1 MSVSAISLPA
11 GFSLSTSLPLD
22 VDPSGNATFVVAL
35 DTSVAGALSG
45 VMSITDDDPNNNPYT
60 VNLSGTVT
68 LPAAVMQLRQGST
81 NIANGGSAA
90 MPAAVQGTSDLAT
103 FTVRNSG
110 TAPLDVSAVT
120 LPGGYSLQTS
130 LPLSITAGDSAT
142 LVVALDTSAVGT
154 SAGTMSIS
162 DTDASNDPYNISLSG
177 TDYAPPAANDDSYS
191 TSHLKPLTV
200 SAASG
205 VAANDSNPS
214 QAPLTV
220 EVVAEPQDGTL
231 ALHADGSFVYTP
243 SATFVGNDSFTYNVV
258 AQGVMS
264 NTATVHVQVTNAA
277 PIAAD
282 DNYSIT
288 CNTAFSSGAAGLLA
302 NDTDADGD
310 FTYTPDDTF
319 AGTDSFSYV
328 VDDGLSPSAA
338 STATITVNHASELPS
353 IAPMSLTVHAG
364 TTLSGD
370 LLDGVSVPNGDV
382 LTAQVVTQPADGTIS
397 LNSDG
402 AFTYTP
408 ATGYVGS
415 DSFTFEVLNGTDAS
429 SPISVTIDV
438 TNTPPAA
445 GAASYTTYLT
455 TPLATTA
462 ADGLLAGASD
472 ADGDDLTVTLVN
484 GPSDGTLTVN
494 ADGSFTYTADSGFT
508 GTDSFSYQASDGF
521 TETEAAV
528 NIIVT
533 ANTVIAGVESFS
545 VVHDHSL
552 NVPAVAGVLRNDYAI
567 DGGAITAQLV
577 SATTHG
583 TVILAA
589 DGSLSY
595 SPAAGYVGDDQFS
608 YQAVEDGSASAVVTD
623 TIHVTD
629 NAPLSSSDGYSVLHD
644 RPLAVGAQIGVLAN
658 DYDDDRDAL
667 AATVVTAP
675 AHGALSL
682 APDGSFTYTPSAGFV
697 GSDSFSYTA
706 GDGVGDGGP
715 TTVGIDVTDTAP
727 TGQGATLQCSPRANA
742 HRGRPR
748 RAGLQITMPMAMP
761 PR

>member
-1 MSVSAISLPA
+1 
-11 GFSLSTSLPLD
+11 
-22 VDPSGNATFVVAL
+22 
-35 DTSVAGALSG
+35 
-45 VMSITDDDPNNNPYT
+45 MSITDDDPNNNPYT

-727 TGQGATLQCSPRANA
+727 TGQGATYNVHHGQTLTVGAPGVRAFRLRCRWRCHLADA
-742 HRGRPR
+742 HKRSIARHAHARPR
-748 RAGLQITMPMAMP
+748 RLVHLRANRIG
-761 PR
+761 RRS